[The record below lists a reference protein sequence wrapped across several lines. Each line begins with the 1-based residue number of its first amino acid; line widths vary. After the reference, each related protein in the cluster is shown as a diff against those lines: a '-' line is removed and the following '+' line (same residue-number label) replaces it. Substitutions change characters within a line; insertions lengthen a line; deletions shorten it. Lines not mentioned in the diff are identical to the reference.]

1 MGQTHGITLWFLAL
15 NCSSRA
21 SCSLFCIFQV
31 TFAWSVLAA
40 PTQFLSLR
48 IWRKHTVTFQE
59 LILADQ
65 IFADQD
71 SPSEQGHCQCCT
83 LWSWPLPE
91 SALGISTSNYP
102 DLEIWLIIFRFRL
115 FRGPSSILVINDMLI
130 LVYPCFSDLVDR
142 ELDPSERSWHLYVK
156 IYWENQQVLQY
167 PQEDLKQC
175 NSVKPAKI
183 FEMLLCLHG
192 KLNTTSQ
199 NFSNMLLVMTVCLQ
213 FECPEFPLLQRYQ
226 ELLVATCHHFCNALV
241 LQNMA
246 YFTWHI

>member
-1 MGQTHGITLWFLAL
+1 MLASLHYGLLLWTVLQGHLA
-15 NCSSRA
+15 SSFGHF
-21 SCSLFCIFQV
+21 CLISLGSSNSIPV
-31 TFAWSVLAA
+31 K
-40 PTQFLSLR
+40 

-71 SPSEQGHCQCCT
+71 SPSEQGHCCT

-167 PQEDLKQC
+167 PQVDLKQC

-183 FEMLLCLHG
+183 FEILLCLHG

-213 FECPEFPLLQRYQ
+213 FECPEFQLLQRCQ

>member
-1 MGQTHGITLWFLAL
+1 MLASLHYGLLLWTVLQGHLA
-15 NCSSRA
+15 SSFGHF
-21 SCSLFCIFQV
+21 CLISLGSSNSIPV
-31 TFAWSVLAA
+31 
-40 PTQFLSLR
+40 R

-71 SPSEQGHCQCCT
+71 SPSEQGHCCT

-167 PQEDLKQC
+167 PQKDLKQC

-213 FECPEFPLLQRYQ
+213 FECPEFQLLQRCQ